1 MRLNRVMCLSG
12 ILLCG
17 NVAAGELFVSPA
29 GVGLSC
35 TQPDPCPSI
44 QMAVDLAA
52 SGDRIHVAAGT
63 YAENVTLGTPAT
75 PNAKPG
81 ITITGAGRDK
91 TVVVSAGGVGQ
102 RPAGVPADIIFDI
115 WSANV
120 TVEKLAML
128 HPSGEPTK
136 RDIGVFV
143 GPPGVNA
150 TVRDSEIARE
160 RTGDNLEPWQPGSRG
175 ILVFRATG
183 SVIAKNVLRG
193 NYEDHIHMP
202 TSASEISKNEVS
214 GATRLGIVII
224 QESADSLSTD
234 NIVSKNQVTDS
245 GSDGIQIQGDNNIVV
260 KNYVADSG
268 GAGIKLCGIDEVGDC
283 VAPFDAWAEASGNT
297 VSKNDA
303 AANAMGAIVDN
314 GSDNS
319 ID

>member
-1 MRLNRVMCLSG
+1 MLR
-12 ILLCG
+12 G
-17 NVAAGELFVSPA
+17 NVGAAELFVSPG

-35 TQPDPCPSI
+35 TQPDPCASI
-44 QMAVDLAA
+44 QLAVDLALP
-52 SGDRIHVAAGT
+52 GDRIHVAAGT
-63 YAENVTLGTPAT
+63 YIENVTVGSPAN
-75 PNAKPG
+75 PNTKPD

-91 TVVVSAGGVGQ
+91 TVVVSAGGLGQ

-128 HPSGEPTK
+128 HPSGAPTK

-143 GPPGVNA
+143 GPPGVD
-150 TVRDSEIARE
+150 TSVRDCEIARE

-183 SVIAKNVLRG
+183 SVVANNIFRG

-202 TSASEISKNEVS
+202 TRASEISKNQVT
-214 GATRLGIVII
+214 GAARLGIVII
-224 QESADSLSTD
+224 QETADSLSVD
-234 NIVSKNQVTDS
+234 NLIAKNDVTDS
-245 GSDGIQIQGDNNIVV
+245 GSDGIQIQGDNNLVV
-260 KNYVADSG
+260 KNRVSDSG

-283 VAPFDAWAEASGNT
+283 VAPFDAWSEASGNV
-297 VSKNDA
+297 VSKNEVSTNA
-303 AANAMGAIVDN
+303 AGAIVDN

-319 ID
+319 VD